1 MSQFINS
8 SNVGEGIPS
17 ISCDKAYESE
27 ANPGQ
32 SSSNSKAFHSMDK
45 SFRNFDSNM
54 LNQKMQYSALDELD
68 FGDTKMKRNIKCSK
82 KLLHKDVPFLLLGE
96 TGTGK
101 DVFAHALHDAGDR
114 ANNAFVAVNCASLP
128 ETLIESELFGYV
140 PGAFTGASSQGARG
154 KIAQADGGTLFLDEI
169 GDMPCHLQARLL
181 RVLEEREVAPLG
193 SEKPIKVDIRLISA
207 THQNIEK
214 KIVRGEFREDLY
226 YRINGI
232 KLTMPSLRD
241 RSDKRN
247 IILHLVEV
255 ESKDKYDTKID
266 DLALDVLCA
275 YTWPG
280 NIRQL
285 RSVLRILVCLCDKR
299 VIKLNDI
306 PDEILCAVME
316 SRSPQGN
323 HPKTSLDVAE
333 REVLTRELESVYWN
347 VSRAAAK
354 LCISRNTL
362 YEKMKRLHIFRPA
375 T

>member
-1 MSQFINS
+1 
-8 SNVGEGIPS
+8 
-17 ISCDKAYESE
+17 
-27 ANPGQ
+27 
-32 SSSNSKAFHSMDK
+32 MDK
-45 SFRNFDSNM
+45 SFRNFDFNM
-54 LNQKMQYSALDELD
+54 LNQKIQYSALDELD
-68 FGDTKMKRNIKCSK
+68 FGDTKMKKNIKCSK

-101 DVFAHALHDAGDR
+101 DVFARALHDAGDR

-140 PGAFTGASSQGARG
+140 PGAFTGASRQGSRG

-169 GDMPCHLQARLL
+169 GDMPSHLQARLL
-181 RVLEEREVAPLG
+181 RVLEEREVIPLG
-193 SEKPIKVDIRLISA
+193 SENPIKVDIRLISA

-232 KLTMPSLRD
+232 KLTIPSLRD
-241 RSDKRN
+241 RGDKRN

-255 ESKDKYDTKID
+255 ESKDKYNTKID

-275 YTWPG
+275 YAWPG

-285 RSVLRILVCLCDKR
+285 RSVLRILVCLCDSR
-299 VIKLNDI
+299 IIKLNDI

-316 SRSPQGN
+316 SRSSETNQ
-323 HPKTSLDVAE
+323 PKTSLDIAE
-333 REVLTRELESVYWN
+333 REVLIRELESVYWN

-354 LCISRNTL
+354 LRISRNTL
-362 YEKMKRLHIFRPA
+362 YGKMKRLHIYRPA